1 MPLGCVLLTV
11 ILSECYETQE
21 RKLHWRKID
30 TEKFWKSD
38 ITFLAAPSN
47 RGGLCHFLPLFF
59 VNLLPSVPSGVLFGR
74 ALSWLLNWFSTWRK
88 HFEYSGLFAV
98 CSGTFNETW
107 NCLVLRSRKYGKNVS
122 PISTHF
128 PIYFVWK
135 LRIRNASNLIIIII
149 FFFFLHFIVQ
159 CLKICNLSDYMSND
173 QKVPSIP
180 RKSRATKMRSF
191 YHGKAQDIKVIQN
204 RRKLSTKFYEELR
217 HKTCD
222 CLVEVCFI
230 FCVKFCQTTNTNERH
245 YTRGTSQKKSHFV
258 GFYGCSF

>member
-1 MPLGCVLLTV
+1 M
-11 ILSECYETQE
+11 
-21 RKLHWRKID
+21 
-30 TEKFWKSD
+30 
-38 ITFLAAPSN
+38 
-47 RGGLCHFLPLFF
+47 
-59 VNLLPSVPSGVLFGR
+59 
-74 ALSWLLNWFSTWRK
+74 LNWFSTWRK

-135 LRIRNASNLIIIII
+135 LRIRNESNLIIIIL
-149 FFFFLHFIVQ
+149 FFLHFIVQ
-159 CLKICNLSDYMSND
+159 CLKICDLSDYMSND
-173 QKVPSIP
+173 QKA
-180 RKSRATKMRSF
+180 R
-191 YHGKAQDIKVIQN
+191 DIKVIQN

-230 FCVKFCQTTNTNERH
+230 YCVKFCQTTNTNERH
-245 YTRGTSQKKSHFV
+245 YARGTSQKKSHFV
-258 GFYGCSF
+258 GFYGRSF